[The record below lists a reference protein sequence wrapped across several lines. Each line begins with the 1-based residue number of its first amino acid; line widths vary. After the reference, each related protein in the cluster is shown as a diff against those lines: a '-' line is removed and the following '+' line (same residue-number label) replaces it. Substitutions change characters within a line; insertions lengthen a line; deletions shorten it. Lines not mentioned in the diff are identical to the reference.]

1 MEEVVSLIRDFGFP
15 IAVCVY
21 LIWNQTTTM
30 NKWTELMATF
40 EKTINENT
48 MTINS
53 IKTLIATLHSEDGE

>member
-1 MEEVVSLIRDFGFP
+1 MEEIVSLIRDVGFP

-40 EKTINENT
+40 EKTISDNT
-48 MTINS
+48 TALDS
-53 IKTLIATLHSEDGE
+53 IKYLIASLHNKDGE

>member
-1 MEEVVSLIRDFGFP
+1 MEEIVSLIRDVGFP

-40 EKTINENT
+40 EKTISDNT
-48 MTINS
+48 AALDS
-53 IKTLIATLHSEDGE
+53 IKSLIASLHNKDGE

>member
-1 MEEVVSLIRDFGFP
+1 MEEIVSLIRDVGFP

-40 EKTINENT
+40 EKTISDNT
-48 MTINS
+48 TALDS
-53 IKTLIATLHSEDGE
+53 IKSLIASLHNKDGE

>member
-1 MEEVVSLIRDFGFP
+1 MEEIVSLIRDVGFP

-40 EKTINENT
+40 EKTIGENT
-48 MTINS
+48 AALDS
-53 IKTLIATLHSEDGE
+53 IKSLIASLHNKDGE

>member
-1 MEEVVSLIRDFGFP
+1 MDEIVSLIRDVGFP

-40 EKTINENT
+40 EKTISDNT
-48 MTINS
+48 TALDS
-53 IKTLIATLHSEDGE
+53 IKSLIASLHNKDGE

>member
-1 MEEVVSLIRDFGFP
+1 MEEIVSLIRDLGFP

-40 EKTINENT
+40 EKTISENT
-48 MTINS
+48 TALDS
-53 IKTLIATLHSEDGE
+53 IKSLIASLHNKDGE

>member
-1 MEEVVSLIRDFGFP
+1 MEEIVSLIRDVGFP

-40 EKTINENT
+40 EKTISDNT
-48 MTINS
+48 TALDG
-53 IKTLIATLHSEDGE
+53 IKSLIASLHNKDGE

>member
-1 MEEVVSLIRDFGFP
+1 MEEIVSLIRDVGFP

-40 EKTINENT
+40 EKTISENT
-48 MTINS
+48 TALDS
-53 IKTLIATLHSEDGE
+53 IKSLIASLHNKDGE